1 MNLNPFNQTKL
12 YGLDIFF
19 EELKSLADN
28 ERLPTKILFTG
39 YKGCGKCTLA
49 LHLINYILSKNEE
62 FKYNILNNQID
73 ENNKSYKLIL
83 NSSSPNF
90 YYINL
95 KKDKKTID
103 VNQIRELINFCNK
116 SSFNN
121 LPRFILI
128 DNSEFLNLNSS
139 NALLK
144 ILEEPNEGIFFIL
157 INNSKNILPTIKSR
171 CLNYRINLSNDQT
184 LNIVNNLINDDIFKF
199 VDKDL
204 LNYYF
209 SAGDILNIYNFSIEY
224 KLDFSEMNISN
235 LIQIIIK
242 DKIYKKDTQLKE
254 LIWNF
259 IEIFFSK
266 KGYSLNN
273 YKNYLDHINLV
284 ENTKKFNLDI
294 DSVFV
299 KLQTNYTNE

>member
-19 EELKSLADN
+19 DELKTLSDN
-28 ERLPTKILFTG
+28 GRLPTKILFTG

-62 FKYNILNNQID
+62 FKYDILNNQID

-224 KLDFSEMNISN
+224 KLDFSQMYISN

>member
-95 KKDKKTID
+95 KKDKKSID

-171 CLNYRINLSNDQT
+171 CINYRINLSNDQT

>member
-128 DNSEFLNLNSS
+128 DNSDFLNLSSS

-171 CLNYRINLSNDQT
+171 CINYRINLSNDQT

>member
-1 MNLNPFNQTKL
+1 M
-12 YGLDIFF
+12 
-19 EELKSLADN
+19 
-28 ERLPTKILFTG
+28 
-39 YKGCGKCTLA
+39 
-49 LHLINYILSKNEE
+49 
-62 FKYNILNNQID
+62 
-73 ENNKSYKLIL
+73 
-83 NSSSPNF
+83 
-90 YYINL
+90 
-95 KKDKKTID
+95 
-103 VNQIRELINFCNK
+103 
-116 SSFNN
+116 
-121 LPRFILI
+121 
-128 DNSEFLNLNSS
+128 
-139 NALLK
+139 
-144 ILEEPNEGIFFIL
+144 
-157 INNSKNILPTIKSR
+157 PTIKSR

-242 DKIYKKDTQLKE
+242 DKIYKKDTQLKD

>member
-95 KKDKKTID
+95 KKDKKSID

>member
-19 EELKSLADN
+19 DELKSLADN

-49 LHLINYILSKNEE
+49 LHLINYVLSKNEE
-62 FKYNILNNQID
+62 FKYDILNNQID

-95 KKDKKTID
+95 KKDKKIID

-128 DNSEFLNLNSS
+128 DNSDFLNLSSS

-199 VDKDL
+199 VDKEL

-209 SAGDILNIYNFSIEY
+209 SAGDILNIYNFSIES

>member
-62 FKYNILNNQID
+62 FSYNILNNQID

-95 KKDKKTID
+95 KKDKKSID

>member
-128 DNSEFLNLNSS
+128 DNSDFLNLSSS

-224 KLDFSEMNISN
+224 KLDFSQMNISN

>member
-62 FKYNILNNQID
+62 FKYDILTNQID

-95 KKDKKTID
+95 KKDKKSID

-171 CLNYRINLSNDQT
+171 CLNYRINLSNNQT

-242 DKIYKKDTQLKE
+242 DKIYKKDTQLKD

-259 IEIFFSK
+259 VEIFFSK

>member
-62 FKYNILNNQID
+62 FKYDILNNQID

-95 KKDKKTID
+95 KKDKKSID

-128 DNSEFLNLNSS
+128 DNSEFLNLSSS

-224 KLDFSEMNISN
+224 KLDFSQMNISN

>member
-19 EELKSLADN
+19 DELKTLADN
-28 ERLPTKILFTG
+28 EKLPTKILFTG

-62 FKYNILNNQID
+62 FKYDILNNQID

-209 SAGDILNIYNFSIEY
+209 SAGDILNIYNFSIES

>member
-19 EELKSLADN
+19 DELKTLSDN
-28 ERLPTKILFTG
+28 GRLPTKILFTG

-62 FKYNILNNQID
+62 FKYDILNNQID

-95 KKDKKTID
+95 KKDKKSID

-171 CLNYRINLSNDQT
+171 CLNYRINLSNNQT

>member
-19 EELKSLADN
+19 DELKSLADN

-62 FKYNILNNQID
+62 FKYDILNNQID

-95 KKDKKTID
+95 KKDKKSID

-128 DNSEFLNLNSS
+128 DNSEFLNLSSS

-209 SAGDILNIYNFSIEY
+209 SAGDILNIYNFSIES

>member
-62 FKYNILNNQID
+62 FKYDILTNQID

-95 KKDKKTID
+95 KKDKKSID

-171 CLNYRINLSNDQT
+171 CLNYRINLSNNQT

-242 DKIYKKDTQLKE
+242 DKIYKKDTQLKD
-254 LIWNF
+254 LTWNF
-259 IEIFFSK
+259 VEIFFSK